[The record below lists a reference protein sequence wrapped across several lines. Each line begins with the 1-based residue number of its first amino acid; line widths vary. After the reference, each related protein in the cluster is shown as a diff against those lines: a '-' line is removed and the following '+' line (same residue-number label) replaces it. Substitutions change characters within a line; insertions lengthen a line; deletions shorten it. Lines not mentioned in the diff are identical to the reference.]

1 MCGLANIIMFALP
14 PVEKNTAA
22 YIFALRNPKTMGQNE
37 FGLTV
42 PRHHHIQV
50 HKRLF
55 LNLSSCYDIVVS
67 GVFCRI
73 L

>member
-14 PVEKNTAA
+14 PVEKNTAV
-22 YIFALRNPKTMGQNE
+22 YIFALRNPKTMGQDD

-42 PRHHHIQV
+42 LPHHHQV
-50 HKRLF
+50 HKKLF